1 MRVLVAN
8 TPLMYRESL
17 ALSIQR
23 ARPNFEV
30 LLAEPE
36 KLNGEVES
44 LAPHALVRDDDGVD
58 TWSPDGVVCWV
69 GIIIDDHLN
78 ARISVNGKISEIHDV
93 SLEEFVAAL
102 DETERLISSAN
113 AGKENPPSE
122 ETIRSS

>member
-36 KLNGEVES
+36 KLDGEVES
-44 LAPHALVRDDDGVD
+44 LAPNALVRDDDGVE
-58 TWSPDGVVCWV
+58 TSSPDGVVCWV
-69 GIIIDDHLN
+69 GIIIDNHLN
-78 ARISVNGKISEIHDV
+78 ARISVNGRVSEIHDV

-102 DETERLISSAN
+102 DETERLVFAN

>member
-44 LAPHALVRDDDGVD
+44 LAPHALVRDDDGVE
-58 TWSPDGVVCWV
+58 TSSPNGVVCWV
-69 GIIIDDHLN
+69 GIIIDNHLN
-78 ARISVNGKISEIHDV
+78 ARISVNGRVSEIHDV

-102 DETERLISSAN
+102 DETERLVFAN

>member
-8 TPLMYRESL
+8 TPLMYRESV

-44 LAPHALVRDDDGVD
+44 LAPHALVRDDDGVE
-58 TWSPDGVVCWV
+58 TSSPDGVVCWV
-69 GIIIDDHLN
+69 GIIIDNHLN
-78 ARISVNGKISEIHDV
+78 ARISVNGRVSEIHDV

-102 DETERLISSAN
+102 DETERLVFAN

>member
-44 LAPHALVRDDDGVD
+44 LAPHALVRDDDGVE
-58 TWSPDGVVCWV
+58 TSSPNGVVCW
-69 GIIIDDHLN
+69 DHH
-78 ARISVNGKISEIHDV
+78 RQSPQRQDQR
-93 SLEEFVAAL
+93 
-102 DETERLISSAN
+102 ER
-113 AGKENPPSE
+113 AGL
-122 ETIRSS
+122 

>member
-1 MRVLVAN
+1 VRVLVAN

-36 KLNGEVES
+36 KLNVEVES

-58 TWSPDGVVCWV
+58 TWSPDCVVCWV

-102 DETERLISSAN
+102 DETERLISTN

>member
-30 LLAEPE
+30 LLASPE

-58 TWSPDGVVCWV
+58 TWSPGGVVCWV

-102 DETERLISSAN
+102 DETERLISTN